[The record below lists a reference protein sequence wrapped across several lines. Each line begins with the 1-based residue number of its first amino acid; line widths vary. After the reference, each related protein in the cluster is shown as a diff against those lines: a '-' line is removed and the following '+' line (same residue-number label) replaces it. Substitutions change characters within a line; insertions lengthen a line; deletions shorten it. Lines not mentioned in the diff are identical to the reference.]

1 MEPYKGTGPLD
12 PPLRSGPPIPNP
24 TCQNHV
30 SSNPMESLKKK
41 EKEKSNPMEL
51 LLGKKDLHLFTRV
64 QSKTFSASKPP
75 FS

>member
-12 PPLRSGPPIPNP
+12 PPLRSEPPIPNP

-30 SSNPMESLKKK
+30 SRNLSKKK
-41 EKEKSNPMEL
+41 KKKKSNPMEL